1 MVKFVRKKKTSLADI
16 ALVGTP
22 KLSATAAKEESLA
35 GIADGFKR
43 DFCNWLETDY
53 VRNTDYRSPG
63 RHASSLWKTCG
74 RRTILEALLG
84 LERVPEINAAG
95 SFMTT
100 DEGHIHHELWQ
111 DSYLPGWGKIKGRWV
126 CSRCDKI
133 YGTAEA
139 PVVRPKACA
148 GPTKLCYERP
158 NFKYKEVR
166 INIKDR
172 DIVGSVDALIDYR
185 GQDYVGEI
193 KTKSVSQFKLLH
205 YPEYGHIVQGH
216 AYMAGTGRKN
226 AIFIYVQ
233 KGKMATWTRPKGV
246 WTCTGT
252 TMKIFVV
259 PFDQALWDKIATLID
274 EDNDAL
280 ARVGEEGLYE
290 PDEPLDEHRSTVAG
304 YTRAC
309 GSIKCEIAKQCPVK
323 DECFAIEP
331 LEV

>member
-1 MVKFVRKKKTSLADI
+1 MGFVRKKKTSLSDI
-16 ALVGTP
+16 ALAGAP
-22 KLSATAAKEESLA
+22 KLSSTVKKEESLA

-84 LERVPEINAAG
+84 LERLPEVNAAG

-111 DSYLPGWGKIKGRWV
+111 DSYLAGWGKLRGRWV
-126 CSRCDKI
+126 CSRCEKI
-133 YGTAEA
+133 YGTDDA
-139 PVVRPKACA
+139 PVVRPKGCS
-148 GPTKLCYERP
+148 GPTKLCAERP
-158 NFKYKEVR
+158 DFKYKETR

-172 DIVGSVDALIDYR
+172 DIVGSVDAIIDYR
-185 GQDYVGEI
+185 EQEYVGEI

-205 YPEYGHIVQGH
+205 YPEYGHIVQGT
-216 AYMAGTGRKN
+216 AYMAGRGIDK

-233 KGKMATWTRPKGV
+233 KGKLATWTRPGGV

-259 PFDQALWDKIATLID
+259 PFDQKLWDKITMLID

-280 ARVGEEGLYE
+280 DRVERDGLYE
-290 PDEPLDEHRSTVAG
+290 PEARLEDHEGVVEG

-309 GSIKCEIAKQCPVK
+309 GSIKSEIAKQCPVR
-323 DECFAIEP
+323 EQCFAIEP
-331 LEV
+331 MEV